1 MSVIIDHEDVKGENN
16 GEVKSAPQY
25 LQVLSRASPI
35 YTLYSSLSPSLSS
48 FFLLPLLLSLLVRFG
63 SVPDPPKGRRKGSGN
78 TVTLLVGKVANTCY
92 SWLLAVGGGSG

>member
-25 LQVLSRASPI
+25 LQVLSRASSI

-48 FFLLPLLLSLLVRFG
+48 FFLLPPPSLSPSQVWLCSR
-63 SVPDPPKGRRKGSGN
+63 PPKGTKEG
-78 TVTLLVGKVANTCY
+78 
-92 SWLLAVGGGSG
+92 